1 MKSINRYFTLL
12 VNKIKYHFQRAGVIV
27 GLFFLSL
34 LPSCGR
40 DEKIVATVDDH
51 ELTESEA
58 RILMEH
64 LGYNYSN
71 KADRVKFLNNW
82 CELEAMRIELEK
94 KAPELSEIAR
104 LKADMYMGELSRYY
118 FIDQLVRKQTD
129 TSITAAEIN
138 MYYKNHLSEFK
149 LQDYLVKAL
158 FIKIPKGSKPEE
170 GLKKHFV
177 LKNDKDLDKVNS
189 YIKLYAEDFYFDDE
203 EWIYFTELT
212 KNIPLGKLN
221 RDNLVLN
228 RTKTYFS
235 DDQYTYFI
243 NIIDYTLKDTP
254 PPLDFVN
261 AQIRELI
268 LTERMNELREKKEN
282 QLIQQVK
289 KNHEINIHS

>member
-1 MKSINRYFTLL
+1 M
-12 VNKIKYHFQRAGVIV
+12 
-27 GLFFLSL
+27 
-34 LPSCGR
+34 
-40 DEKIVATVDDH
+40 ATVDDH

>member
-12 VNKIKYHFQRAGVIV
+12 VNNFKYQGKRAGVIV

-34 LPSCGR
+34 LPSCGT
-40 DEKIVATVDDH
+40 DEKIVAQVDDH

-64 LGYNYSN
+64 LGYDYAS
-71 KADRVKFLNNW
+71 KADRTQFLNNW

-94 KAPELSEIAR
+94 KAPELFEIAR

-129 TSITAAEIN
+129 TSISSSEIN
-138 MYYKNHLSEFK
+138 TYYKNHLDEFK

-158 FIKIPKGSKPEE
+158 FIKIPKGSKPEAA
-170 GLKKHFV
+170 LKEHFL

-235 DDQYTYFI
+235 DEQYTYFI

-254 PPLDFVN
+254 PPLDFVQ
-261 AQIRELI
+261 AQIKELI
-268 LTERMNELREKKEN
+268 LTKRMNELREKKEN

-289 KNHEINIHS
+289 KNHEINIHP

>member
-1 MKSINRYFTLL
+1 L
-12 VNKIKYHFQRAGVIV
+12 VNKIKYHSKRAGVIV

-34 LPSCGR
+34 LSSCGT

-64 LGYNYSN
+64 LGYDYSN
-71 KADRVKFLNNW
+71 KADRLNFLNKW

-138 MYYKNHLSEFK
+138 QYYQNHLSEFK

-158 FIKIPKGSKPEE
+158 FIKIPKGAKPEE

-177 LKNDKDLDKVNS
+177 LKNDKDLEKVNS
-189 YIKLYAEDFYFDDE
+189 YSKLYAEDFYFDDE

-289 KNHEINIHS
+289 KNHEINIHP

>member
-1 MKSINRYFTLL
+1 M
-12 VNKIKYHFQRAGVIV
+12 VNKIKYHSKRAGVIV

-34 LPSCGR
+34 LPSCGT
-40 DEKIVATVDDH
+40 DEKIVANVDDH
-51 ELTESEA
+51 ELTESDA

-64 LGYNYSN
+64 LGYDYSN
-71 KADRVKFLNNW
+71 KADRAQFLNNW

-94 KAPELSEIAR
+94 KEPEFFVIAR

-118 FIDQLVRKQTD
+118 CIDELVRKQTD
-129 TSITAAEIN
+129 TSITSAQIN
-138 MYYKNHLSEFK
+138 TYYQTHLSEFK

-158 FIKIPKGSKPEE
+158 FIKIPKGAKPEAA
-170 GLKKHFV
+170 LKEHFM

-189 YIKLYAEDFYFDDE
+189 YIKLYAEDFYFNDE

-254 PPLDFVN
+254 PPLDFVK
-261 AQIRELI
+261 AQIKELI

-289 KNHEINIHS
+289 NNHEINIHP